1 MANTTRRVDGSAVHA
16 VIDGGSDIAPN
27 DLAANHHRVDGRAV
41 HPTARA
47 PGSRRRH
54 RGFSLSELTVVLG
67 IAAIAAGMA
76 APNLHSLLQA
86 QQLRSA
92 AGDLSGAIAFARAQ
106 AIARN
111 ETVKLVPNDAAGEDW
126 TRGWTVFVDRDG
138 DRAPGPDDELLAV
151 HPALPHG
158 MQADYAFTSP
168 APPQYIAYNGA
179 GRSCSDTNSAA
190 SRLGTLS
197 LFHGDGVRRIK
208 INMLGRARSCN
219 PARERGCEGA
229 PAPP

>member
-1 MANTTRRVDGSAVHA
+1 M
-16 VIDGGSDIAPN
+16 
-27 DLAANHHRVDGRAV
+27 RAQ
-41 HPTARA
+41 
-47 PGSRRRH
+47 
-54 RGFSLSELTVVLG
+54 GFSLSELAVVLG

-76 APNLHSLLQA
+76 APNLHSLLRA

-92 AGDLSGAIAFARAQ
+92 AGDLFGAVALARAQ

-111 ETVKLVPNDAAGEDW
+111 ETVKLAPNDAAGADW

-138 DRAPGPDDELLAV
+138 DRRPGPDDEVLAV
-151 HPALPHG
+151 HPALPQG
-158 MQADYAFTSP
+158 MQADFSFTSQA
-168 APPQYIAYNGA
+168 APHYIAYNGA

-190 SRLGTLS
+190 ARLGTMS
-197 LFHGDGVRRIK
+197 LFHGDHIRRIK
-208 INMLGRARSCN
+208 INMLGRARICN